1 MRLPRLVTV
10 LVPFLSLSLGPAFA
24 RADDAPVHGTRAVDV
39 SRLATGPAPFPFVW
53 RPYRQT
59 ALPPLDLHN
68 GTELARHLAS
78 GTLQLS
84 LPEFLRLVVENNL
97 DLYGARYDYAIAEVD
112 VLRATSGQAARGTPS
127 SPLPAAL
134 FAGAIGAGVSSTAA
148 LSGGGTGGAAITTQG
163 KLVTI
168 GPRGIFDPTLSMNV
182 SYDHV
187 VSPLNTKK
195 VAGVAAVTVPSTVLQ
210 TRYQQEL
217 PFGTSYSVTFN
228 LQHQQSTQAGLL
240 FNPALT
246 SFWSLTVYQPLLNGA
261 GRALTR
267 RFVTIAD
274 NDRQVV
280 REAFRTTLNN
290 TLSSAANAYWDLI
303 ALRDNVRLAREAV
316 TIAEQQV
323 TDSRFR
329 QELGVGTALDTW
341 SAESQLAAA
350 RLGLVRATTA
360 AEQQEVALKSLIAR
374 NNDPVLMAT
383 PIEPTTSLPDADDR
397 DLPPLADRV
406 STALATRAS
415 IRQAELSL
423 KNQHIAEEYTRKNLL
438 PTFSVYGSLNLYGL
452 APNTSAAARQLAQWA
467 YPEYAVGFTWSL
479 PMFNRAAQADDMRA
493 RLEVQEAEGALQRTK
508 AQIRVQVASADVS
521 VAQGRAQVQ
530 AAMRASLASARAFA
544 GEQERMDEGISTPY
558 RVMLAH
564 RDLTAAQ
571 SAEIRARVSYAKALV
586 AHDIAVGEFL
596 DHYGIVSER
605 AQQGDLWIDTRHR

>member
-1 MRLPRLVTV
+1 MRLPLLVTA
-10 LVPFLSLSLGPAFA
+10 LILSLSLAPALA
-24 RADDAPVHGTRAVDV
+24 HADDAPVPALRVVDV
-39 SRLATGPAPFPFVW
+39 SRLSAGPAPFPFVW
-53 RPYRQT
+53 RPYRQVS
-59 ALPPLDLHN
+59 LPPLDLHN
-68 GTELARHLAS
+68 GTTLAQHLAS
-78 GTLQLS
+78 GTMQLS

-112 VLRATSGQAARGTPS
+112 VLRATSGQAARGTSS

-148 LSGGGTGGAAITTQG
+148 LSAGGTGGAAITTQG

-168 GPRGIFDPTLSMNV
+168 GPRGIFDPTLSMNL

-246 SFWSLTVYQPLLNGA
+246 SFWSLSVYQPLLNGA
-261 GRALTR
+261 GHALTR

-274 NDRQVV
+274 NDRQIV

-316 TIAEQQV
+316 SIAEQSV
-323 TDSRFR
+323 NDSRLR

-341 SAESQLAAA
+341 SAESQLASA
-350 RLGLVRATTA
+350 RVGLVSAMTA
-360 AEQQEVALKSLIAR
+360 AEQQAVALKTLISR
-374 NNDPVLMAT
+374 NNDPVLMAS
-383 PIEPTTSLPDADDR
+383 PIEPTTPLPDPADG
-397 DLPPLADRV
+397 DLPPLAERTAV
-406 STALATRAS
+406 ALAKRAS

-508 AQIRVQVASADVS
+508 TQIRVQVASADVS
-521 VAQGRAQVQ
+521 VAQGRAQVLSAMQ
-530 AAMRASLASARAFA
+530 ASRASARAFA

-564 RDLTAAQ
+564 RDLSAAQ
-571 SAEIRARVSYAKALV
+571 SAEIRARVNYAKALV
-586 AHDIAVGEFL
+586 AHDVAVGEFL
-596 DHYGIVSER
+596 DRYGIVSER
-605 AQQGDLWIDTRHR
+605 AQQGDLWIDSRRP